1 MTYEDLKTYVGAKD
15 GSDAY
20 VIACYE
26 DATALVEAFIGT
38 SVVPA
43 SAKDRAILETGSEL
57 FHRKNAP
64 NGLAQFQGFDGAAP
78 VRIARDPMVGAYPIL
93 SRWMVLGL

>member
-1 MTYEDLKTYVGAKD
+1 MTYEDLKTYVGAKAD
-15 GSDAY
+15 SDAY
-20 VIACYE
+20 VIACYDE
-26 DATALVEAFIGT
+26 ATALVEAFIGA

-64 NGLAQFQGFDGAAP
+64 NGLAQYAGFDGTP

-93 SRWMVLGL
+93 SRYMVLGL